1 MTPRARRLLVIG
13 GAVVL
18 LLVLG
23 RILAV
28 LLTDRWWAAA
38 ISDAAAD
45 TVTRWTVYG
54 WLLDAAAMLLASA
67 WFAGNGL
74 LVVRGIAS
82 VTVASR
88 VGQEEVPVAVSPRI
102 LRAWAVGV
110 GVLLGVIVGTGAR
123 TWRAPFAL
131 GWEGVRFGA
140 IEPLSNADL
149 GSFVGLLPAWLIAH
163 DFVTTLLLLGLAL
176 VLVLYTLTGG
186 VRRQPGGLL
195 VHPHSRRHL
204 GALLTLLALVVSVGA
219 LLHPWTSVAALTEP
233 LPLVAARVR
242 GMAAQ
247 AMFGAALAVAIM
259 TFTWT
264 LRGRHSLLV
273 AGWLVLGIAL
283 GVERILIPALTAP
296 TAPVESADAD
306 IRAATERM
314 WGVTVLPTPRTADT
328 LPPVTGRWDPTTLRR
343 AVDGR
348 GATLLAA
355 TPALTRVN
363 DSTMASWHLVIGPQQ
378 PGAGA
383 AMLTVRDE
391 IEPLRE
397 AAPGLASL
405 AGGDIRLR
413 PSAPAWQV
421 TASGVSTDGVVRRLL
436 LAWGRQASGLLRRS
450 ATGAVDWHLDP
461 TARAA
466 TLLPMV
472 SWLPADIAVVEGR
485 PLWLVQG
492 VIPVE
497 RYPLAARGRW
507 AGRDVA
513 GAMPAFVAVMEPATG
528 AVTVYRD
535 PGADS
540 LAASWARIIGP
551 LIQPE
556 GSMPAGIRDALRYP
570 KLLFEAQVRVLE
582 GAAWQFGRRPGRR
595 VADGP
600 PEEPV
605 PIWTSHDGPGWQS
618 VLEDPTRLTISAI
631 LTATRHEGR
640 LRLTVSRHDGQG
652 GPENGRELE
661 RRWNRLPGLIRL
673 RDSSRAAQDSVI
685 AGTVR
690 WYVGPAGLVAWQ
702 PIVAAGRFGRVS
714 ALGIAVASGEKVAM
728 AREPAA
734 AWGEL
739 LADGRAAPPQVEP
752 GQEVERWRKARE
764 WMARAD
770 SALARGDLTAFGRAF
785 EALRG
790 LLQEPPPK

>member
-1 MTPRARRLLVIG
+1 MTPRARRLLAIG

-38 ISDAAAD
+38 ISDAALD
-45 TVTRWTVYG
+45 TVTRWTLYG
-54 WLLDAAAMLLASA
+54 WALDAVVMLLASA
-67 WFAGNGL
+67 WFAGNGM

-88 VGQEEVPVAVSPRI
+88 VGAEEVPVAVSPRV
-102 LRAWAVGV
+102 LTYWAVGV

-131 GWEGVRFGA
+131 AWEGVQFGA

-149 GSFVGLLPAWLIAH
+149 GSFVGLLPAWLIAY

-204 GALLTLLALVVSVGA
+204 GGLLTLLAAVIAVGA
-219 LLHPWTSVAALTEP
+219 LLHPWSSVASLAEP
-233 LPLVAARVR
+233 LPLVTARVR

-283 GVERILIPALTAP
+283 SVERILIPALTAP
-296 TAPVESADAD
+296 TAPVETTDAD
-306 IRAATERM
+306 IRTATERM
-314 WGVTVLPTPRTADT
+314 WGVTVLPASRTADT
-328 LPPVTGRWDPTTLRR
+328 LPPVTGQWDPTTLRR

-348 GATLLAA
+348 GDTLLAA
-355 TPALTRVN
+355 TPTMTVVD
-363 DSTMASWHLVIGPQQ
+363 DSTFASWHLAVASQNPD
-378 PGAGA
+378 ARFA
-383 AMLTVRDE
+383 VLTVRE
-391 IEPLRE
+391 GLEPLRE
-397 AAPGLASL
+397 GSGVLSRL
-405 AGGDIRLR
+405 GGNDTRLR
-413 PSAPAWQV
+413 PSAPAWQAA
-421 TASGVSTDGVVRRLL
+421 TTGVSTGGFLRRLM
-436 LAWGRQASGLLRRS
+436 LAWGRQASGLLQPS
-450 ATGAVDWHLDP
+450 STGAVDWHLDP

-466 TLLPMV
+466 VLLPMV
-472 SWLPADIAVVEGR
+472 SWLPAEMAVVEGR

-513 GAMPAFVAVMEPATG
+513 GAMPAFVAVMEPVTG

-540 LAASWARIIGP
+540 LAATWARIIGP
-551 LIQPE
+551 LIEPE
-556 GSMPAGIRDALRYP
+556 GAMPPAIRAALRYP

-605 PIWTSHDGPGWQS
+605 PIWSRRDGPGWQS
-618 VLEDPTRLTISAI
+618 VLEDPTRLTVSAI
-631 LTATRHEGR
+631 LTATRRDGR
-640 LRLTVSRHDGQG
+640 LRLEVSRHDGQG

-673 RDSSRAAQDSVI
+673 RDSARAAQDSVI

-690 WYVGPAGLVAWQ
+690 WHVGPAGMVAWQ
-702 PIVAAGRFGRVS
+702 PIIASGRFGRVT
-714 ALGIAVASGEKVAM
+714 ALGVAVSAGEKVAM

-734 AWGEL
+734 AWAAL
-739 LADGRAAPPQVEP
+739 FADGREVVPAATP
-752 GQEVERWRKARE
+752 GEEVERWRKARE

>member
-1 MTPRARRLLVIG
+1 MTPRARRLLAIG

-28 LLTDRWWAAA
+28 LITDRWWAAA
-38 ISDAAAD
+38 ISDAALD
-45 TVTRWTVYG
+45 TVTRWTLFG
-54 WLLDAAAMLLASA
+54 WALDAIVMLLASA

-88 VGQEEVPVAVSPRI
+88 VGEEEVPVAVSPRS
-102 LRAWAVGV
+102 LTFWALGV

-123 TWRAPFAL
+123 SWRAPLAL
-131 GWEGVRFGA
+131 AWEGVQFGSV
-140 IEPLSNADL
+140 EPLSNADL

-186 VRRQPGGLL
+186 VRRQPGGL
-195 VHPHSRRHL
+195 VIHPHSRRHL
-204 GALLTLLALVVSVGA
+204 GGLLTLLAAVIAIGA
-219 LLHPWTSVAALTEP
+219 LLHPWASVASLAEP

-247 AMFGAALAVAIM
+247 AMFGAAIAVAIM
-259 TFTWT
+259 TVTWT
-264 LRGRHSLLV
+264 LRGRHSLV
-273 AGWLVLGIAL
+273 IAGWIVLGIAL
-283 GVERILIPALTAP
+283 GVERVLIPALTAP
-296 TAPVESADAD
+296 TAPVETTDAD
-306 IRAATERM
+306 IRTATERM
-314 WGVTVLPTPRTADT
+314 WGVTVLPATSTTDT
-328 LPPVTGRWDPTTLRR
+328 LPPVTGQWDATALRR

-348 GATLLAA
+348 GDTLLAA
-355 TPALTRVN
+355 TPSVTMVG
-363 DSTMASWHLVIGPQQ
+363 DSAVAGWHLVIASPN
-378 PGAGA
+378 PDARFA
-383 AMLTVRDE
+383 VVTVRDGT
-391 IEPLRE
+391 EPMHEGR
-397 AAPGLASL
+397 GVINRV
-405 AGGDIRLR
+405 GGDDTRLR
-413 PSAPAWQV
+413 PSAPAWQA
-421 TASGVSTDGVVRRLL
+421 TATGVSAQSFVRRLL
-436 LAWGRQASGLLRRS
+436 LAWGRQASGLLQPP
-450 ATGAVDWHLDP
+450 ATGSVDWHLDP
-461 TARAA
+461 TARASA
-466 TLLPMV
+466 LLPMV
-472 SWLPADIAVVEGR
+472 SWLPAEMAVVDGR
-485 PLWLVQG
+485 PLWVVQG

-513 GAMPAFVAVMEPATG
+513 GAMPAFVAVMEPVTG

-540 LAASWARIIGP
+540 LVAAWARIIGP
-551 LIQPE
+551 LIEPE
-556 GSMPAGIRDALRYP
+556 GAMPPALRASLRYP

-605 PIWTSHDGPGWQS
+605 PIWSRRDGPGWQS
-618 VLEDPTRLTISAI
+618 VLEDPTRLTVSSI
-631 LTATRHEGR
+631 LTATRRDGR
-640 LRLTVSRHDGQG
+640 LRVEVSRHDGQG

-661 RRWNRLPGLIRL
+661 RRWNRLPQLIRL
-673 RDSSRAAQDSVI
+673 RDSARAAQDSVI

-690 WYVGPAGLVAWQ
+690 WHLGPAGLVAWQ
-702 PIVAAGRFGRVS
+702 PIIAAGRFGRVT
-714 ALGIAVASGEKVAM
+714 ALGVAVSAGEKVAM
-728 AREPAA
+728 AREPGAGWAALFSDGREVVPAA
-734 AWGEL
+734 ASGED
-739 LADGRAAPPQVEP
+739 A
-752 GQEVERWRKARE
+752 ERWRKARE

-785 EALRG
+785 EALRT
-790 LLQEPPPK
+790 LLVEPPPK